1 MRERPAMA
9 SPVDS
14 HQQALGGRAAVR
26 HTPADALLTLKRPDA
41 AIAHYTKALALTPND
56 AEAHN
61 NLGLA
66 LQALGRLEEAATHY
80 EKALAIKPT
89 LAVAHCNLGSVLR
102 IRGYPEAAVA
112 HYEQALVIAP
122 DDEEVHCNLGNALQ
136 TLGRCQEAMAHYTR
150 ALALKP
156 DFAKVHNNLGNLL
169 QRSGSPK
176 QAIVHY
182 QRALAIT
189 PSYAAA
195 HCNLGSA
202 LLSLNHSADA
212 IVHYDKALAIDRTCA
227 EAHHGVGIALQ
238 ALGELEKAL
247 AAFERAVQLAPRRT
261 DFHLALAQSKR
272 FTAGD
277 PRLAAMEI
285 LAADM
290 TALGAD
296 QQIALHFA
304 LGKAYGDL
312 TQHQRAFRHLATGNA
327 LKRRRITYNERQSL
341 SRFEDIRSTFTLEL
355 IRAYRGVGDPSAVP
369 LFVVGMPRSGTTLIE
384 QILSSHSRVFGAGE
398 ISDFRECIANVDTN
412 DAVIAIPQTTLSA
425 SALRRLASRYLDGIR
440 AAAPTAQRIVDK
452 MPANFALVGLI
463 HLAFPHARIIHAR
476 RDPIDTCLSC
486 FSILF
491 VGEQP
496 YAYDLGEL
504 GRYYRSYQALMDHW
518 RTVLP
523 PDILLEVRYEDV
535 IDDLEGQAR
544 RILAHCGLSWEE
556 TCLDFQRTRR
566 SVRTASCVQVRQPI
580 YRDSVGRWRPY
591 ANELK
596 PLFQALG
603 VPSEPTP

>member
-1 MRERPAMA
+1 MD
-9 SPVDS
+9 SPVAS
-14 HQQALGGRAAVR
+14 HKQAQGDRAEAR
-26 HTPADALLTLKRPDA
+26 HPLADALLTLKPPDA
-41 AIAHYTKALALTPND
+41 AIAPDKKALALTSND

-66 LQALGRLEEAATHY
+66 LQALGRLEEAAAHY

-89 LAVAHCNLGSVLR
+89 LAGAHCNLGSVLG
-102 IRGYPEAAVA
+102 IRGCPEAAIA
-112 HYEQALVIAP
+112 HYQRALVIAP
-122 DDEEVHCNLGNALQ
+122 DNEQAHCDLGNALR
-136 TLGRCQEAMAHYTR
+136 TLGRFQEAMAHYRR
-150 ALALKP
+150 ALAIKP
-156 DFAKVHNNLGNLL
+156 DFARVHNNLGNLL
-169 QRSGSPK
+169 QRSGAPK
-176 QAIVHY
+176 QAMVHY
-182 QRALAIT
+182 RQALAIA
-189 PSYAAA
+189 PGYAAA

-202 LLSLNHSADA
+202 LLSLNRSADA
-212 IVHYDKALAIDRTCA
+212 IVQYGKALAIDPTFA

-238 ALGELEKAL
+238 ALGELAKAV
-247 AAFERAVQLAPRRT
+247 AAFERAVELTPRRT

-277 PRLAAMEI
+277 PRLAAMET
-285 LAADM
+285 LAADI
-290 TALGAD
+290 TALSAD

-304 LGKAYGDL
+304 LGKAYADL
-312 TQHQRAFRHLATGNA
+312 TQHQRAFRHLAAGNA
-327 LKRRRITYNERQSL
+327 LKRCRITYDEGRTL
-341 SRFEDIRSTFTLEL
+341 GRLEEVRATFTPEL
-355 IRAYRGVGDPSAVP
+355 MRTYRGVGNPSAVP

-412 DAVIAIPQTTLSA
+412 DAVIGIPETVLSA
-425 SALRRLASRYLDGIR
+425 PALRQLASRYLDRIR

-452 MPANFALVGLI
+452 LPANFALVGLI
-463 HLAFPHARIIHAR
+463 HLAFPNARIIHAR

-496 YAYDLGEL
+496 YTYDLGEL
-504 GRYYRSYQALMDHW
+504 GRYYRSYQTLMDHW

-523 PDILLEVRYEDV
+523 PDILLEVRYENV

-580 YRDSVGRWRPY
+580 YYDSIGRWRPY

-596 PLFQALG
+596 SLLQALG